1 MRKLIGACVALAAL
15 VLAGVAVAQIVSG
28 VPSAQP
34 AEGSQVSLLATG
46 FTTKTVAQGSD
57 VLENPTATQTK
68 YGFLNDGTRTEPD
81 QNTYLVTTSNPGGP
95 TAGYEYGRHFLIQ
108 GHENG
113 SNKAYA
119 TRINL
124 DVTDPAHRITYLG
137 NEASGVGLTSID
149 GSAYDPFNGQLLYTS
164 EAGNG
169 GGVIQGPLNWGGTTP
184 PTMERLDGSMGK
196 AGYEGVVPDSLGNI
210 YLVEDTGGSGVT
222 DGATVTKVK
231 QPNSFVYRFV
241 PTHRGDLTA
250 GKLEALQILVD
261 GEPITFH
268 SGAGARD
275 DALGEP
281 IRVLHSGATLQA
293 RWVTVHNTATD
304 GTASFDAN
312 ALAKAKEATPLKRPE
327 NGKFV
332 PGSDFSEF
340 VFDETGDTDKTAGLY
355 PGAAERGA
363 WGALLELKMPEAGAT
378 TGTVK
383 TVVLGDETH
392 NSFDNV
398 TFLDEH
404 TLLTT
409 EDRGDT
415 LHDQENVLD
424 SIWSYDLN
432 KNYGEIEGDA
442 QRLVALGRDPE
453 ASGSGAEDN
462 EPTGIY
468 VSEGGT
474 SAGDLVGAY
483 DPAASPATRI
493 FFTEQHGQN
502 NTYEVVAPTVTPPS
516 GPQGEPGP
524 KGEVGP
530 QGPAGKTGPA
540 GPQGP
545 QGQPGQPG
553 SKSTITVKFVF
564 GKAGAN
570 ARVLASTGSAG
581 SVTAQVTA
589 KKGGKILVLA
599 NGGGTVGTTG
609 EAKIALQEHAGA
621 TRGLDGKTI
630 AAKLEVK
637 FTPSAGG
644 KTVKARRSIKYEV
657 GG

>member
-1 MRKLIGACVALAAL
+1 MRKLIGACVALACL

-34 AEGSQVSLLATG
+34 AEGSTANLLATG
-46 FTTKTVAQGSD
+46 FTTKIVAEGSD

-81 QNTYLVTTSNPGGP
+81 QNTYLVTTSDPGGP
-95 TAGYEYGRHFLIQ
+95 TAGFEYGRHFLIQ

-137 NEASGVGLTSID
+137 SEASGVGLTSID

-169 GGVIQGPLNWGGTTP
+169 GGVIQSPLDWVGTTAP
-184 PTMERLDGSMGK
+184 AMERLDGSIGK

-241 PTHRGDLTA
+241 PTHRDDLTA
-250 GKLEALQILVD
+250 GKLEALQIVVD

-281 IRVLHSGATLQA
+281 IRVLHSGAALQA
-293 RWVTVHNTATD
+293 RWVAVHDTATD
-304 GTASFDAN
+304 GTTSFDAN
-312 ALAKAKEATPLKRPE
+312 ALAKTAGATPLKRPE

-332 PGSDFSEF
+332 PGSDFTKF
-340 VFDETGDTDKTAGLY
+340 VFAETGDTDKAAGQY

-363 WGALLELKMPEAGAT
+363 WGALLELTMPEAGAS

-398 TFLDEH
+398 AFLDEH

-424 SIWSYDLN
+424 SIWSYDLD

-453 ASGSGAEDN
+453 ASGNGVEDN
-462 EPTGIY
+462 EPTGIQ

-474 SAGDLVGAY
+474 SAGDLLGAS
-483 DPAASPATRI
+483 DPAASSATRI
-493 FFTEQHGQN
+493 FFTEQHGAN
-502 NTYEVVAPTVTPPS
+502 RTYLAVPPAPPSTQGPQGVPGPEGKAGPQGKTGATGAS
-516 GPQGEPGP
+516 GPQGSL
-524 KGEVGP
+524 GP
-530 QGPAGKTGPA
+530 QGRD
-540 GPQGP
+540 
-545 QGQPGQPG
+545 G
-553 SKSTITVKFVF
+553 SRSQVTVKFVF
-564 GKAGAN
+564 AKASGSP
-570 ARVLASTGSAG
+570 RVLASTSSAG
-581 SVTAQVTA
+581 VISAQITIQKA
-589 KKGGKILVLA
+589 GKTLVLA
-599 NGGGTVGTTG
+599 SGGGSARSAG
-609 EAKIALQEHAGA
+609 ETKVALHEHRGA
-621 TRGLDGKTI
+621 TRGLTGTV
-630 AAKLEVK
+630 AATLEVK
-637 FTPSAGG
+637 FTPSAGS
-644 KTVKARRSIKYEV
+644 KTAAATRKIKYEV

>member
-1 MRKLIGACVALAAL
+1 MRKLIGVCVALVAL
-15 VLAGVAVAQIVSG
+15 VLAGVAVAQIASG
-28 VPSAQP
+28 VPSARP
-34 AEGSQVSLLATG
+34 AEGSPANLLATG
-46 FTTKTVAQGSD
+46 FTTKTVATGSEA
-57 VLENPTATQTK
+57 LENPTATQTE
-68 YGFLNDGTRTEPD
+68 YGFLDDGTRTEPD

-95 TAGYEYGRHFLIQ
+95 TAGFEYGRHFLIQ

-124 DVTDPAHRITYLG
+124 DVIDPAHRITYLG
-137 NEASGVGLTSID
+137 NEASGIGLTSID
-149 GSAYDPFNGQLLYTS
+149 GSTYDPFNGELLFTS

-169 GGVIQGPLNWGGTTP
+169 GGVIQTPLDWAGTTP

-210 YLVEDTGGSGVT
+210 YLVEDTGGSAVT
-222 DGATVTKVK
+222 DGATATKVK

-250 GKLEALQILVD
+250 GRLEALQIVD
-261 GEPITFH
+261 DGTPIAFH
-268 SGAGARD
+268 AGTGARD

-281 IRVLHSGATLQA
+281 IRDLHSGAALQA
-293 RWVTVHNTATD
+293 RWVTVHDTATD
-304 GTASFDAN
+304 GTTSFDAN
-312 ALAKAKEATPLKRPE
+312 ALAKAAEATPLKRPE

-332 PGSDFSEF
+332 PGSDFRSF
-340 VFDETGDTDKTAGLY
+340 VFTETGDTDKEAGLY
-355 PGAAERGA
+355 PGAAERAA
-363 WGALLELKMPEAGAT
+363 WGALVELDMPEVGAP

-398 TFLDEH
+398 TFLDSH

-424 SIWSYDLN
+424 SIWSYDLD

-453 ASGSGAEDN
+453 SSGNGAEDN

-474 SAGDLVGAY
+474 SAGDLLGAH
-483 DPAASPATRI
+483 DPAASPGTRI
-493 FFTEQHGQN
+493 FS
-502 NTYEVVAPTVTPPS
+502 PSSTV
-516 GPQGEPGP
+516 
-524 KGEVGP
+524 
-530 QGPAGKTGPA
+530 
-540 GPQGP
+540 
-545 QGQPGQPG
+545 
-553 SKSTITVKFVF
+553 
-564 GKAGAN
+564 
-570 ARVLASTGSAG
+570 
-581 SVTAQVTA
+581 
-589 KKGGKILVLA
+589 
-599 NGGGTVGTTG
+599 
-609 EAKIALQEHAGA
+609 
-621 TRGLDGKTI
+621 
-630 AAKLEVK
+630 
-637 FTPSAGG
+637 
-644 KTVKARRSIKYEV
+644 
-657 GG
+657 

>member
-1 MRKLIGACVALAAL
+1 VTIHDT
-15 VLAGVAVAQIVSG
+15 AV
-28 VPSAQP
+28 
-34 AEGSQVSLLATG
+34 
-46 FTTKTVAQGSD
+46 
-57 VLENPTATQTK
+57 
-68 YGFLNDGTRTEPD
+68 
-81 QNTYLVTTSNPGGP
+81 
-95 TAGYEYGRHFLIQ
+95 
-108 GHENG
+108 
-113 SNKAYA
+113 
-119 TRINL
+119 
-124 DVTDPAHRITYLG
+124 
-137 NEASGVGLTSID
+137 
-149 GSAYDPFNGQLLYTS
+149 
-164 EAGNG
+164 
-169 GGVIQGPLNWGGTTP
+169 
-184 PTMERLDGSMGK
+184 
-196 AGYEGVVPDSLGNI
+196 
-210 YLVEDTGGSGVT
+210 
-222 DGATVTKVK
+222 
-231 QPNSFVYRFV
+231 
-241 PTHRGDLTA
+241 
-250 GKLEALQILVD
+250 
-261 GEPITFH
+261 
-268 SGAGARD
+268 
-275 DALGEP
+275 
-281 IRVLHSGATLQA
+281 
-293 RWVTVHNTATD
+293 D

-340 VFDETGDTDKTAGLY
+340 IFDETGDTDKTAGLY

-378 TGTVK
+378 IGTVK

-453 ASGSGAEDN
+453 ASGNGAEDN

-474 SAGDLVGAY
+474 SAGDLLGAY

-502 NTYEVVAPTVTPPS
+502 NTYEVVAPTVTPPT

-530 QGPAGKTGPA
+530 EGPAGKTGPEGPAGKTGPA

-545 QGQPGQPG
+545 QGKPG
-553 SKSTITVKFVF
+553 SKSTITV
-564 GKAGAN
+564 
-570 ARVLASTGSAG
+570 
-581 SVTAQVTA
+581 
-589 KKGGKILVLA
+589 
-599 NGGGTVGTTG
+599 
-609 EAKIALQEHAGA
+609 
-621 TRGLDGKTI
+621 
-630 AAKLEVK
+630 
-637 FTPSAGG
+637 
-644 KTVKARRSIKYEV
+644 
-657 GG
+657 

>member
-1 MRKLIGACVALAAL
+1 

-28 VPSAQP
+28 VPSARP
-34 AEGSQVSLLATG
+34 AEGSSVNLLATG
-46 FTTKTVAQGSD
+46 FTAKTVAQGSEA
-57 VLENPTATQTK
+57 LENPTATQTK
-68 YGFLNDGTRTEPD
+68 YGFLADGTRTEPD
-81 QNTYLVTTSNPGGP
+81 QNTYLVTATNPGGP
-95 TAGYEYGRHFLIQ
+95 TAAFEYGRHFLIE

-137 NEASGVGLTSID
+137 NEADAIGLTSID
-149 GSAYDPFNGQLLYTS
+149 GSIYDPFNGQLLFTS

-169 GGVIQGPLNWGGTTP
+169 GGVIEAPLNWVGTTP
-184 PTMERLDGSMGK
+184 PAMHRLDGSMGK

-210 YLVEDTGGSGVT
+210 YLVEDTGGSAVT
-222 DGATVTKVK
+222 DGATATKVK
-231 QPNSFVYRFV
+231 QPNSFIYRFV
-241 PTHRGDLTA
+241 PTHRADLTE
-250 GKLEALQILVD
+250 GKLQALQIVAD
-261 GEPITFH
+261 GTPITFH

-281 IRVLHSGATLQA
+281 IRLLHSGATLQA
-293 RWVTVHNTATD
+293 KWVTVHDTAVD

-312 ALAKAKEATPLKRPE
+312 ALAKTAAATPLKRPE

-332 PGSDFSEF
+332 PGSDFTKF

-363 WGALLELKMPEAGAT
+363 WGALIELTMPEAGAS
-378 TGTVK
+378 TGAVK

-442 QRLVALGRDPE
+442 ERLVALGRDPE
-453 ASGSGAEDN
+453 ASGPNGTATGEDN

-474 SAGDLVGAY
+474 SAGDLLGAY
-483 DPAASPATRI
+483 DPSASPATRI
-493 FFTEQHGQN
+493 FFTEQHGAN
-502 NTYEVVAPTVTPPS
+502 NTYEVVAPAATPPT
-516 GPQGEPGP
+516 GEP
-524 KGEVGP
+524 
-530 QGPAGKTGPA
+530 

-545 QGQPGQPG
+545 QGPEGKEGPAGKPGPTGPAGQQGAQGPRGPAG
-553 SKSTITVKFVF
+553 SNSTITVKFVF
-564 GKAGAN
+564 GKAGGN
-570 ARVLASTGSAG
+570 ARVLAATSSAG
-581 SVTAQVTA
+581 SVSAQVTA
-589 KKGGKILVLA
+589 KKGGKTLVLA
-599 NGGGTVGTTG
+599 DGSGSARATG
-609 EAKIALQEHAGA
+609 ETKITLHEHAGA
-621 TRGLDGKTI
+621 VRGLAGKTV
-630 AAKLEVK
+630 AATLEVK
-637 FTPSAGG
+637 FTPSGGG
-644 KTVKARRSIKYEV
+644 KTAKVTRKIKYEV